1 MQQKYRHSDHS
12 QKKKKKYVCNLL
24 DYCKSREP
32 QSLKMAALTDHFRI
46 FWHTLRCLQIWDISL
61 GVFWLILY
69 IGFKKGIF
77 FSTFISY
84 LVEGSWLFCHHVT
97 ECNFLC
103 PMHSEAKQYQTVR
116 VRIERKVYCRTME
129 GGRQLLSL
137 QNSKLPEGYQLTS
150 FKGNVRRTFLVV
162 W

>member
-32 QSLKMAALTDHFRI
+32 QSLKMVALTDHFRI

-61 GVFWLILY
+61 GVFWLVLY

-77 FSTFISY
+77 FFYIY
-84 LVEGSWLFCHHVT
+84 QLF
-97 ECNFLC
+97 
-103 PMHSEAKQYQTVR
+103 S
-116 VRIERKVYCRTME
+116 
-129 GGRQLLSL
+129 GRQL
-137 QNSKLPEGYQLTS
+137 
-150 FKGNVRRTFLVV
+150 TFLPPCYWMQFPRPYARWGQAIPNCQSQNREKGLLQDHGRRQTAPVSPKLQAPWRV
-162 W
+162 SADFF

>member
-1 MQQKYRHSDHS
+1 MQQKYRHNDLS

-32 QSLKMAALTDHFRI
+32 QSLKMVALTDHFRI

-77 FSTFISY
+77 FSTFTSY
-84 LVEGSWLFCHHVT
+84 LVEGSCLFCHHVT
-97 ECNFLC
+97 ECKFLC

-116 VRIERKVYCRTME
+116 VQNREK
-129 GGRQLLSL
+129 GLLQDHGRRQTALVPPKL
-137 QNSKLPEGYQLTS
+137 QAPWRVSAD
-150 FKGNVRRTFLVV
+150 FF
-162 W
+162 